1 MVEEM
6 SEAEAKTFIVA
17 LLSERG
23 SMTTRDIEAETQ
35 RVDRRCPDG
44 AVKFL
49 MHLRSDG
56 IVEGDISLEAGGWVW
71 RLKRVVSEGT

>member
-49 MHLRSDG
+49 MRLRSDG

-71 RLKRVVSEGT
+71 RLKRFVREGT